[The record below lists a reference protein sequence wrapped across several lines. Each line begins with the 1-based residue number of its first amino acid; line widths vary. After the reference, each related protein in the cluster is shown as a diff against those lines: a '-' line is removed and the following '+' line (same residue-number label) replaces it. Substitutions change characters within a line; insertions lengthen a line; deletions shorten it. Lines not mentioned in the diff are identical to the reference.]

1 MSQPVIIGSQVV
13 ASSSDSAAG
22 WECTFHLGD
31 KVLPSNSYLWTWR
44 SREGGY
50 VSDNLGQALLL
61 PADIEHYSSYRDKDL
76 VLNLKWHTIAVS
88 FFFFFFFL
96 NLSFYRF
103 VASTS
108 LFSFSNLSIYKCYQ
122 SGSNN
127 PILLS
132 CQFRLPN

>member
-61 PADIEHYSSYRDKDL
+61 PADIEHYSGCQDKNL
-76 VLNLKWHTIAVS
+76 VLKLKWHTIAVS
-88 FFFFFFFL
+88 RFFFF
-96 NLSFYRF
+96 YCF
-103 VASTS
+103 VASPS
-108 LFSFSNLSIYKCYQ
+108 LFSFTNLLIYKCYQ

-127 PILLS
+127 PVLLS
-132 CQFRLPN
+132 CRFRLTN